1 MSHSSEKPEISPAAK
16 RFITALC
23 IICFGLTVLEFVI
36 HRHAYFTLEGRPMF
50 FAAYG
55 LIAFIIVVVGGIG
68 LRKLIM
74 RAPDY
79 YEAGDDHE

>member
-1 MSHSSEKPEISPAAK
+1 
-16 RFITALC
+16 
-23 IICFGLTVLEFVI
+23 
-36 HRHAYFTLEGRPMF
+36 MF

-55 LIAFIIVVVGGIG
+55 FIAFIIVVVGGIG